1 MTPTTTHL
9 TVQSTVS
16 LMIRTQVDIT
26 PVIHS
31 LEASFVVKVR
41 KVNVA
46 VGVVTFELSFKLLIL
61 LSARDER

>member
-26 PVIHS
+26 PVIQS
-31 LEASFVVKVR
+31 LETSFVVKVR
-41 KVNVA
+41 KVNGA